1 MDGCTLRISLFV
13 TFSDMYMVKMENDIV
28 MSSKME
34 KDVVKPSKPIFY
46 HRFADDI
53 YGRRKLGDN
62 FLFDWLNSYD
72 PNIEFAIQVN
82 TSKLLD
88 TKITNIKLVPVNLT
102 FIQKAQNYLHHDP
115 KSYSGHKLKRY
126 KRNTVNGNLH
136 CSCRTS
142 SNFDEEIRLIKEKFM
157 KADYPLRF
165 INSVVNEFQ

>member
-1 MDGCTLRISLFV
+1 M
-13 TFSDMYMVKMENDIV
+13 
-28 MSSKME
+28 
-34 KDVVKPSKPIFY
+34 
-46 HRFADDI
+46 
-53 YGRRKLGDN
+53 
-62 FLFDWLNSYD
+62 
-72 PNIEFAIQVN
+72 
-82 TSKLLD
+82 D

-126 KRNTVNGNLH
+126 KQNTVNGNLH
-136 CSCRTS
+136 RSCRTS